1 MSSVYVRYLLPAL
14 VVAGCVTLALLGR
27 RRRGRDRA
35 VAEHSHRIVDATRPP
50 APTDPASEDA
60 WALLHGGALDGWMTA
75 HEDLLDRASADD
87 FSGAHAALDRS
98 DEAASEHLDVAAA
111 AHPNPRRRA
120 ELSALRAAA
129 RSTLVALAQNDYERA
144 RRHHLVYCD
153 YRDRWREHTATGDR
167 ADGS

>member
-14 VVAGCVTLALLGR
+14 VVAGCAALALLGR

-35 VAEHSHRIVDATRPP
+35 VAEHSDRIVDAARPP
-50 APTDPASEDA
+50 APTDPASENA
-60 WALLHGGALDGWMTA
+60 WSRLHGGAFDDWMAA

-87 FSGAHAALDRS
+87 FSNAQAAMDLS
-98 DEAASEHLDVAAA
+98 DEAASEHLDMAVA
-111 AHPNPRRRA
+111 AHPNPKRRA

-129 RSTLVALAQNDYERA
+129 RSTLVALAQRDYERA

-153 YRDRWREHTATGDR
+153 YRDLWREPSATGDR